1 MCFLIYVGIVRPF
14 HVAADV
20 GGIDSCIIPRRL
32 GNGIR
37 VSNVDIGR
45 KVLDF
50 RVRIEATALALRCGY
65 RLNRD
70 DIQIDRPT

>member
-1 MCFLIYVGIVRPF
+1 MYFLIYVGAIWPSN
-14 HVAADV
+14 VAADV
-20 GGIDSCIIPRRL
+20 GGIDSWIIPRRL
-32 GNGIR
+32 ASGIR